1 MEFSAL
7 VVEKDEDSGIT
18 SSGVKKITEN
28 DLPPGEVL
36 VNIEYSTVNY
46 KDGLCIGP
54 GAGLVKSYPHVP
66 GIDFSGTVESS
77 NVSNYSKGD
86 KVILTGWRVGEVV
99 WGGYAQKAR
108 VQASQLVPLPNGLS
122 TKEAM
127 AMGTAGFSAMLAI
140 ITLEEHGLTKDK
152 GEVLVTGATGGVG
165 SVSILLLSNSGYKVV
180 AVSGKKSSI
189 DYLKDIGATRV
200 IDRNDLNELIKKPME
215 SSIWSGC
222 IDTVGGNILS
232 RLLGQ
237 LKYGA
242 SVAVVGNAGGNNINA
257 SAIPFMLRGINMLGI
272 DSAMQPYQK
281 RINVWDRINTDFPKD
296 FFEVMT
302 EVVSLND
309 LPRIGKA
316 ILNGEIKGRVIVD
329 VNL

>member
-140 ITLEEHGLTKDK
+140 ISLEEHGLAKDK
-152 GEVLVTGATGGVG
+152 GEVLV
-165 SVSILLLSNSGYKVV
+165 LS
-180 AVSGKKSSI
+180 
-189 DYLKDIGATRV
+189 
-200 IDRNDLNELIKKPME
+200 LIH
-215 SSIWSGC
+215 I
-222 IDTVGGNILS
+222 
-232 RLLGQ
+232 
-237 LKYGA
+237 
-242 SVAVVGNAGGNNINA
+242 
-257 SAIPFMLRGINMLGI
+257 
-272 DSAMQPYQK
+272 
-281 RINVWDRINTDFPKD
+281 
-296 FFEVMT
+296 
-302 EVVSLND
+302 
-309 LPRIGKA
+309 
-316 ILNGEIKGRVIVD
+316 
-329 VNL
+329 